1 MHVYSVA
8 AKFAFPDRIARL
20 MFNPDFIT
28 NPYRTYSH
36 LRTAAPL
43 HWADKFRT
51 GAWLVPRY
59 ADVVAGL
66 HDPRLSSQRSHTL
79 TAALPGEVQAEF
91 ATFNQIFSKW
101 MLFLDPPQHSRL
113 RKLLNK
119 EFTPN
124 MILRLRPRI
133 QQVVNELLDDVV
145 GKSEME
151 FMTEFANPLPVR
163 VIAEM
168 LGIPGED
175 QRDFQIWSDALADF
189 FGSAAATVET
199 ARRAQNSL
207 VNLTEYFRALLPER
221 REHKGDDLV
230 SLLLRVEEE
239 GEVLTGEEL
248 LAQCALLLVAG
259 HETTRNLL
267 GNGLLALLRNPDQFE
282 KLKDNPS
289 LINSAVR
296 EFARFDSPVQFA
308 GRAATEDFTWHDQEI
323 RKGQTVILVLGS
335 ANHDPE
341 KFSDPELLDI
351 SRNEGMPLSFGHG
364 THFCIGAA
372 LAYTEAEIA
381 FSTLLERASSLRM
394 LDDVPAWRPN
404 MGFRGLSRLPL
415 ALSVR

>member
-1 MHVYSVA
+1 
-8 AKFAFPDRIARL
+8 
-20 MFNPDFIT
+20 MFDSNFIT
-28 NPYRTYSH
+28 NPYTTYTQ

-43 HWADKFRT
+43 HWTDKFRN

-59 ADVVAGL
+59 ADVLTGL
-66 HDPRLSSQRSHTL
+66 HDARLSSQRSHTL
-79 TAALPGEVQAEF
+79 TAALPSEVQSEF
-91 ATFNQIFSKW
+91 ATFNRIFSRW
-101 MLFLDPPQHSRL
+101 MLFLDPPEHSRL

-124 MILRLRPRI
+124 MIQRLRPSI
-133 QQVVNELLDDVV
+133 QEVVNSLLDEVA

-168 LGIPGED
+168 LGIPSED
-175 QRDFQIWSDALADF
+175 QRDFQVWSDDLANF
-189 FGSAAATVET
+189 FGNAVASVET

-248 LAQCALLLVAG
+248 LAQCTLLLVAG

-267 GNGLLALLRNPDQFE
+267 GNGMLALLLDPDQFA
-282 KLKDNPS
+282 KLKTNPS
-289 LINSAVR
+289 LMNSAVR
-296 EFARFDSPVQFA
+296 EFARYDSPVQFS
-308 GRAATEDFTWHDQEI
+308 GRAVTEDFNWHDQEI
-323 RKGQTVILVLGS
+323 RKGQTVILLLGS
-335 ANHDPE
+335 ANHDAE
-341 KFSDPELLDI
+341 KFSEPERLDI
-351 SRNEGMPLSFGHG
+351 TRDEGMPLSFGHG
-364 THFCIGAA
+364 IHFCIGAA

-381 FSTLLERASSLRM
+381 FTTLLEWASGLRI
-394 LDDVPAWRPN
+394 LDDVPSWRSN
-404 MGFRGLSRLPL
+404 LSFRGLNRLPL